1 MPIDMP
7 AAPLTAAAKGSW
19 TGLLAT
25 AGLVFLGVILLGG
38 AVVPWWLSEPSRVT
52 AWVSRLVPN
61 LHGRVEMAKATFTWL
76 GPIVFED
83 IVVVPA
89 NGAREPVV
97 IQRIEASHGIAAFLF
112 TGGDVGHV
120 TVEGLETHLV
130 FEEDRNSNAAGL
142 FVDPSDPDEGHRPP
156 RKTPLRMVLDVV
168 DARVRIE
175 GPWSPDPWISDP
187 IDVTLRLA
195 HTPAGDASEWSLEPT
210 TILDGAALEPSV
222 AQGVLAYIAPV
233 LADATRTGG
242 QFSLAL
248 DGGTFPVGAPEKSMF
263 SGKLTMHAVD
273 LGPGPMVAG
282 LLAALPGR
290 IQVPTS
296 IRIADN
302 SQIAFRM
309 EDRRMW
315 HEGLEFGF
323 PLPRGG
329 SRLDLTSRGSVGLDD
344 KVLDLKLALPFPA
357 DLPADRP
364 ILASLAGK
372 TVSIG
377 IGGKLG
383 EPRIDFDGS
392 IRGAAAGVIAA
403 TIDRLRQKPTAA
415 PGAEPQPA
423 ASGAEPQ
430 PAASLR
436 PAASAPPRPGW
447 APGQADG
454 AAVAADGAASAAVTG
469 GEADAAGG
477 VGDQPEMLSPPPPR
491 PGWSPIKRPG
501 VGPQAGQAF
510 SAGDRGPTG
519 SSPPAGFAA
528 GDDARPLADGG
539 EPPTEEQPTRGG
551 AAQIIDGLK
560 DRLAPQMADSP
571 QTDRVIDLVGGLI
584 EEVARRRAQRAAAEG
599 ASGPQPGQ
607 GTPPAGAGPAPGPA
621 PAPGPPSGAGA
632 PGDPAATGAA
642 AAAAAGAGAPG
653 AGPVGGG
660 PRRGRLL
667 RRLLQPEAPP
677 IAPPSTPPT
686 APPPGP

>member
-1 MPIDMP
+1 MTDRLPVDAAPSRPSGPPLPSFPAGAMPIDMP

-25 AGLVFLGVILLGG
+25 AGLVILGVILLGG

-52 AWVSRLVPN
+52 AWVSRNVPN
-61 LHGRVEMAKATFTWL
+61 LHGRVEMAKATFTWF

-83 IVVVPA
+83 VVVVPA

-120 TVEGLETHLV
+120 TVTGLETHVV
-130 FEEDRNSNAAGL
+130 FDEDRNSNAAGL
-142 FVDPSDPDEGHRPP
+142 FVDPGDPDEGHRPP
-156 RKTPLRMVLDVV
+156 RKTPLRMVLNVV

-195 HTPAGDASEWSLEPT
+195 HTPAGDASEWTLEPT
-210 TILDGAALEPSV
+210 TILEGAELEPSV

-242 QFSLAL
+242 RFSLAL

-273 LGPGPMVAG
+273 LGPGPLVSG
-282 LLAALPGR
+282 ILAALPGR

-329 SRLDLTSRGSVGLDD
+329 SRLDLTSQGSVGLDD

-423 ASGAEPQ
+423 APPQ
-430 PAASLR
+430 PAAST
-436 PAASAPPRPGW
+436 PPRPGW

-477 VGDQPEMLSPPPPR
+477 VGDQSEVLPSPSPR

-519 SSPPAGFAA
+519 SLPPAGFAA
-528 GDDARPLADGG
+528 GDDARPLAEGG

-607 GTPPAGAGPAPGPA
+607 GAPPAGE
-621 PAPGPPSGAGA
+621 GAGA
-632 PGDPAATGAA
+632 VAGPGPGAPGAPAATG
-642 AAAAAGAGAPG
+642 AAGAGAPG
-653 AGPVGGG
+653 AGPLGGG

-677 IAPPSTPPT
+677 SAPPS
-686 APPPGP
+686 GR

>member
-1 MPIDMP
+1 MPIDTP
-7 AAPLTAAAKGSW
+7 AAQPTAAAKGSW
-19 TGLLAT
+19 TGVLAT
-25 AGLVFLGVILLGG
+25 AGLVLLGLILLGG

-52 AWVSRLVPN
+52 AWVSRNVPN

-83 IVVVPA
+83 VVVVPK

-112 TGGDVGHV
+112 SGGDVGHV
-120 TVEGLETHLV
+120 SVEGLEAHLV
-130 FEEDRNSNAAGL
+130 FDEDRNSNAAGL
-142 FVDPSDPDEGHRPP
+142 FVDPGEQGDQGTPDKGLHAP

-187 IDVTLRLA
+187 IDVELRLA
-195 HTPAGDASEWSLEPT
+195 HTPSGDASEWTLQPT
-210 TILDGAALEPSV
+210 TILEDALLEPAV

-233 LADATRTGG
+233 LADATRTSGR
-242 QFSLAL
+242 FSLAL
-248 DGGTFPVGAPEKSMF
+248 DGGTFPVGVPEKSAF

-273 LGPGPMVAG
+273 LGPGPMVTG
-282 LLAALPGR
+282 ILAALPGR

-296 IRIADN
+296 IRVADD
-302 SQIAFRM
+302 SQISFRM

-329 SRLDLTSRGSVGLDD
+329 SRLDLTSSGSVGLDD

-357 DLPADRP
+357 DLPSDRP
-364 ILASLAGK
+364 VLASLAGK

-392 IRGAAAGVIAA
+392 IRGVAADVIAG
-403 TIDRLRQKPTAA
+403 TIDRLLNRPAAA
-415 PGAEPQPA
+415 PGQAPA
-423 ASGAEPQ
+423 AAAPSPRQ
-430 PAASLR
+430 PS
-436 PAASAPPRPGW
+436 PPPRPGW
-447 APGQADG
+447 SPGQEEGAD
-454 AAVAADGAASAAVTG
+454 VAADDAGTGGANASARA
-469 GEADAAGG
+469 EALPA
-477 VGDQPEMLSPPPPR
+477 PPPR

-501 VGPQAGQAF
+501 LGAQAGEAF
-510 SAGDRGPTG
+510 SGGDRAPAKDQ
-519 SSPPAGFAA
+519 PPAEFAGGA
-528 GDDARPLADGG
+528 DARPLPDGAG
-539 EPPTEEQPTRGG
+539 TPAEAQPPKQGT
-551 AAQIIDGLK
+551 AQIIDELK

-584 EEVARRRAQRAAAEG
+584 DEVARRRAQRAAAEAANGQQPGQTAPAAGAQQAPGGPG
-599 ASGPQPGQ
+599 ASGA
-607 GTPPAGAGPAPGPA
+607 PAGPH
-621 PAPGPPSGAGA
+621 
-632 PGDPAATGAA
+632 
-642 AAAAAGAGAPG
+642 
-653 AGPVGGG
+653 GGG

-667 RRLLQPEAPP
+667 RRLLQPEQPEQP
-677 IAPPSTPPT
+677 GQP
-686 APPPGP
+686 APPPAGPAGP

>member
-76 GPIVFED
+76 GPIAFED
-83 IVVVPA
+83 VVVVPA

-120 TVEGLETHLV
+120 TVEGLQTHLV
-130 FEEDRNSNAAGL
+130 FGEDRNSNAAGL

-156 RKTPLRMVLDVV
+156 RKTPLRMVLDIV

-187 IDVTLRLA
+187 IDITLRLA

-210 TILDGAALEPSV
+210 TILEGAELEPSV

-233 LADATRTGG
+233 LADATRTSGR
-242 QFSLAL
+242 FSLAL

-302 SQIAFRM
+302 SQIAFQM

-329 SRLDLTSRGSVGLDD
+329 GRLDLTSRGSVGLDD

-403 TIDRLRQKPTAA
+403 TIDRLRTKPTAA
-415 PGAEPQPA
+415 PVLEPQPTTSA
-423 ASGAEPQ
+423 APRQ
-430 PAASLR
+430 PAV
-436 PAASAPPRPGW
+436 SAPPRPGW
-447 APGQADG
+447 APGQAAG
-454 AAVAADGAASAAVTG
+454 AAVAADGATNTAANG
-469 GEADAAGG
+469 SEADAADG
-477 VGDQPEMLSPPPPR
+477 VGDQPEMLAPPSR

-510 SAGDRGPTG
+510 SKGDRGPAG
-519 SSPPAGFAA
+519 SVPPAGFAA

-539 EPPTEEQPTRGG
+539 EPPSEEQPTRGG

-571 QTDRVIDLVGGLI
+571 QTDRGIDLVGGLI

-599 ASGPQPGQ
+599 AIGPQPGQ
-607 GTPPAGAGPAPGPA
+607 GAPPAGAGAG
-621 PAPGPPSGAGA
+621 SGAGGQGA
-632 PGDPAATGAA
+632 QGDPAAAG
-642 AAAAAGAGAPG
+642 AAGAGAPG
-653 AGPVGGG
+653 AGPAGGG

-677 IAPPSTPPT
+677 SAPPT
-686 APPPGP
+686 APSPGP

>member
-1 MPIDMP
+1 MPIDTP
-7 AAPLTAAAKGSW
+7 AAGPTVAAKGSW
-19 TGLLAT
+19 TGVLAT
-25 AGLVFLGVILLGG
+25 AGLVVLGLILLGG

-52 AWVSRLVPN
+52 AWVSRNVPN

-83 IVVVPA
+83 VVVVPK

-112 TGGDVGHV
+112 SGGDVGHV
-120 TVEGLETHLV
+120 SVEGLEAHLV
-130 FEEDRNSNAAGL
+130 FDEDRNSNAAGL
-142 FVDPSDPDEGHRPP
+142 FVDPSEQEAQGDDHRPP

-187 IDVTLRLA
+187 IDVELRLA
-195 HTPAGDASEWSLEPT
+195 HTPSGEASEWTLKPT
-210 TILDGAALEPSV
+210 TILEEALLEPSV

-242 QFSLAL
+242 RFSLAL
-248 DGGTFPVGAPEKSMF
+248 DGGTFPVGVPEKSAF

-273 LGPGPMVAG
+273 LGPGPLVTG
-282 LLAALPGR
+282 ILAALPGR

-296 IRIADN
+296 IRVADD
-302 SQIAFRM
+302 SQISFRM

-329 SRLDLTSRGSVGLDD
+329 SRLDLTSSGSVGLDD

-364 ILASLAGK
+364 VLATLAGK

-392 IRGAAAGVIAA
+392 IRGVAADVIAG
-403 TIDRLRQKPTAA
+403 TIDRL
-415 PGAEPQPA
+415 
-423 ASGAEPQ
+423 
-430 PAASLR
+430 LNR
-436 PAASAPPRPGW
+436 PAAAPAQSPAPQAGAPSPRQPSPPPRPGW
-447 APGQADG
+447 SPGQGEGAD
-454 AAVAADGAASAAVTG
+454 VAADGAQTG
-469 GEADAAGG
+469 GARAGDVDAAG
-477 VGDQPEMLSPPPPR
+477 QPESLPAPPPR

-501 VGPQAGQAF
+501 LGPQAGQAF
-510 SAGDRGPTG
+510 SGGDRAPAKDQ
-519 SSPPAGFAA
+519 PPAEFAGGA
-528 GDDARPLADGG
+528 DARPLAEGADGPAAAQ
-539 EPPTEEQPTRGG
+539 PPKQGT
-551 AAQIIDGLK
+551 AQIIDDLK

-584 EEVARRRAQRAAAEG
+584 DEVARRRAQRAAAE
-599 ASGPQPGQ
+599 AANAPQPGQ
-607 GTPPAGAGPAPGPA
+607 AAPAAGAQQAPGA
-621 PAPGPPSGAGA
+621 AGA
-632 PGDPAATGAA
+632 P
-642 AAAAAGAGAPG
+642 
-653 AGPVGGG
+653 AGPLGGG

-667 RRLLQPEAPP
+667 RRLLQPEQPGQPA
-677 IAPPSTPPT
+677 A
-686 APPPGP
+686 APPGPAGP

>member
-1 MPIDMP
+1 MPTDMP

-52 AWVSRLVPN
+52 AWVSHNVPN

-76 GPIVFED
+76 GPIAFED
-83 IVVVPA
+83 VVVVPA

-97 IQRIEASHGIAAFLF
+97 IQRIEASHGIAAFIF

-120 TVEGLETHLV
+120 TVTGLETHLV
-130 FEEDRNSNAAGL
+130 FDEDRNSNAAGL

-168 DARVRIE
+168 EARVRIE

-187 IDVTLRLA
+187 IDITLRLA

-210 TILDGAALEPSV
+210 TILEGALLEPSV

-233 LADATRTGG
+233 LADATRPAGR
-242 QFSLAL
+242 FSLAL

-377 IGGKLG
+377 IGGKLS

-403 TIDRLRQKPTAA
+403 TIDRLRTKPKPA
-415 PGAEPQPA
+415 PGAEPPGVEPQPA
-423 ASGAEPQ
+423 ASGSEPQ
-430 PAASLR
+430 PSNSAQPSAT
-436 PAASAPPRPGW
+436 APPRPGW

-454 AAVAADGAASAAVTG
+454 AAVVADGAASAAADG
-469 GEADAAGG
+469 GEADAADA
-477 VGDQPEMLSPPPPR
+477 VGDQPEMLPPPPPR

-510 SAGDRGPTG
+510 SAGDRGPAG
-519 SSPPAGFAA
+519 SLPPAGFAA

-539 EPPTEEQPTRGG
+539 EPPSQEQPTRGG

-599 ASGPQPGQ
+599 AIGPQPGQ
-607 GTPPAGAGPAPGPA
+607 GAPPAGAA
-621 PAPGPPSGAGA
+621 PAPGA
-632 PGDPAATGAA
+632 PGDPAAAG
-642 AAAAAGAGAPG
+642 AAGAGAAGAGVPG

-677 IAPPSTPPT
+677 T
-686 APPPGP
+686 APPPGPPSAPPPGP